1 MATRKQRMAVF
12 TVAQATGKLLTKPE
26 YLNRYLTKYLAL
38 VKEYSKKNSSDIRWF
53 DPGFLVC
60 TQDDFEQAWERLEQA
75 EERYWDEKLAYEDT
89 FWT

>member
-12 TVAQATGKLLTKPE
+12 AVAQATGKLLTKPE
-26 YLNRYLTKYLAL
+26 YLNRYLTKYLTS
-38 VKEYSKKNSSDIRWF
+38 VKKYSEKSSSNIRWF

-60 TQDDFEQAWERLEQA
+60 TQDDFECAWERLKEA

>member
-12 TVAQATGKLLTKPE
+12 AVAQATGKLLTKPE
-26 YLNRYLTKYLAL
+26 YLNRYLTKYLAS
-38 VKEYSKKNSSDIRWF
+38 VKKYSKKNSSNIRWF

-60 TQDDFEQAWERLEQA
+60 TQDDFERAWERLELA